1 VVYKGIQPVT
11 ALSLIESTLGAG
23 GPRYTKVASIPL
35 GGG

>member
-1 VVYKGIQPVT
+1 VYKGMQQVN
-11 ALSLIESTLGAG
+11 ALSLIESTLGPG